1 MNLSPCLTMEH
12 SVKNLFLYQDED
24 LQPKK
29 NQIFL
34 SITVIFLYKTEGGGK
49 KTTTL
54 RDILLDNILLGRTG
68 MPQTLIE
75 WGFRR
80 MWKYSTT

>member
-1 MNLSPCLTMEH
+1 MEH
-12 SVKNLFLYQDED
+12 QVKNLFWYQNNG

-34 SITVIFLYKTEGGGK
+34 SIQVIFLYKPEGGGK
-49 KTTTL
+49 KTTL
-54 RDILLDNILLGRTG
+54 SQNILLDNILLGRTV

-80 MWKYSTT
+80 MWEYSTT

>member
-1 MNLSPCLTMEH
+1 MEH
-12 SVKNLFLYQDED
+12 QVKNLFWYQDND

-34 SITVIFLYKTEGGGK
+34 SITVIFYIRLRVVVK
-49 KTTTL
+49 KTPPSGN
-54 RDILLDNILLGRTG
+54 ILLDSILLGRTG

-80 MWKYSTT
+80 MWEYSTT